1 MESGCPGYRMAKS
14 FSSMLILDTQNL
26 RSYFG
31 AMTERVEMGT
41 GAGGVA
47 LRAQRES
54 LETVFEVCHEASS
67 QLRATSTQKIAFL

>member
-1 MESGCPGYRMAKS
+1 MAKS
-14 FSSMLILDTQNL
+14 FSSMLIPDTQNP

-67 QLRATSTQKIAFL
+67 QLRATSTQKIASCKALAR